1 MKTGWTTTGL
11 ALALLL
17 TAGCG
22 GGGADL
28 ASPTAPLG
36 AVAVAPAKNLVV
48 IRYDHDLDGNPDL
61 LTVDADRRPLE
72 IVEALRGTIDG
83 DAAVATE
90 EFAGQRL
97 APEIDEALANH
108 LTESFDLDTETELEV
123 KVGGETVTIT
133 VIE

>member
-1 MKTGWTTTGL
+1 MRTGLTTAGL

-22 GGGADL
+22 GGGDA
-28 ASPTAPLG
+28 APFSPDG
-36 AVAVAPAKNLVV
+36 DVAAAPAKNLVV
-48 IRYDHDLDGNPDL
+48 IRYDQDTDGNPDL
-61 LTVDADRRPLE
+61 LTVNADRRPLE
-72 IVEALRGTIDG
+72 IVEALRGTPDGRAID
-83 DAAVATE
+83 ATAE
-90 EFAGQRL
+90 LAGQPI

-108 LTESFDLDTETELEV
+108 LAESFDLDVETELEV